1 MLFDCSCESTKNL
14 IDIAASKSI
23 TLKPKNGTPLAA
35 LVSSTTVVPIK
46 DLTAALGEELKPIP
60 NEVLQEQSDNS
71 LHNGYTDEI
80 ALAAAQTVNKRIDII
95 RTTVIPVVKSITTS
109 IVETLERAG
118 INHNTLDVVRIGISD
133 MVFISS
139 FMEEVNKNK
148 SNSYIAADKYFS
160 EQPKSVTE
168 IIELTKTGSKTVDEA
183 MALCINKIGNDALFH
198 MWESVFVD
206 RSLCSLDNYSNL
218 EQLFSHSNNG
228 LENAIVVFQL
238 AQALETNNK
247 EAAKQYKESAAYY
260 IVNYF
265 NSYNKDI
272 EAGRLIKNQSDGVIY
287 VYTANY
293 VPFLQKGGT
302 VEMVIGAA
310 CTGGKYITC
319 DSILEN
325 ADLLVK
331 EYKTIKGIKDL
342 ESKTKIRKVIKDQ
355 FYSEFYRSF
364 SHELSDF
371 EKSYFETH
379 QSDKEQ
385 VVRKFDNLIGL
396 ITAESVRDIYR
407 RVTEVICWSRFFYL
421 DCHSMLVTIDQLCS
435 EGMSAEEA
443 LTEATVKEICSY
455 CASMVTV

>member
-1 MLFDCSCESTKNL
+1 
-14 IDIAASKSI
+14 
-23 TLKPKNGTPLAA
+23 
-35 LVSSTTVVPIK
+35 
-46 DLTAALGEELKPIP
+46 
-60 NEVLQEQSDNS
+60 
-71 LHNGYTDEI
+71 
-80 ALAAAQTVNKRIDII
+80 
-95 RTTVIPVVKSITTS
+95 
-109 IVETLERAG
+109 
-118 INHNTLDVVRIGISD
+118 
-133 MVFISS
+133 
-139 FMEEVNKNK
+139 
-148 SNSYIAADKYFS
+148 
-160 EQPKSVTE
+160 
-168 IIELTKTGSKTVDEA
+168 
-183 MALCINKIGNDALFH
+183 
-198 MWESVFVD
+198 
-206 RSLCSLDNYSNL
+206 
-218 EQLFSHSNNG
+218 
-228 LENAIVVFQL
+228 
-238 AQALETNNK
+238 
-247 EAAKQYKESAAYY
+247 
-260 IVNYF
+260 
-265 NSYNKDI
+265 
-272 EAGRLIKNQSDGVIY
+272 
-287 VYTANY
+287 

-396 ITAESVRDIYR
+396 ITAESVKDIYR
-407 RVTEVICWSRFFYL
+407 RVTEIICWSRFFYL

-443 LTEATVKEICSY
+443 LTEAIVKEICSY